1 MVSDKA
7 QLMPCCP
14 RRWWAMTMLMVLL
27 ILPMSMVPFR
37 GTKSKPLERGG
48 FEENEST
55 NLFSMLPTPLGASI
69 GMLLVERFVLIRA
82 VSGSLVG
89 DFLFYW
95 DSILELVLS
104 VCMCVC
110 GMLYVSVLI
119 LVPYQRGNNAI
130 DF

>member
-1 MVSDKA
+1 MGDDDATDFANVDGTLPGDQIKA
-7 QLMPCCP
+7 S
-14 RRWWAMTMLMVLL
+14 RKV
-27 ILPMSMVPFR
+27 
-37 GTKSKPLERGG
+37 GRGG

-69 GMLLVERFVLIRA
+69 GVLLVERFVLIRA

-110 GMLYVSVLI
+110 VGCCT
-119 LVPYQRGNNAI
+119 
-130 DF
+130 